1 MADFNWEDFLKEEL
15 SKDYMV
21 RTINKVKEDSEKYNI
36 FPPEDMVF
44 ASYNITPF
52 DKVKVVILG
61 QDPYHGKGQAM
72 GLSFSVQEGVKI
84 PPSLRNIYKEIE
96 DDLGIQEPNSGDLTR
111 WARQGVF
118 LLNATL
124 TVREGQPNSHKGLWW
139 KTLTDRTIKA
149 LNDDN
154 RPKVFMLW
162 GAFAKKKK
170 YLLDNSNHL
179 VLEAAHPSPLS
190 ANKGF
195 FGCRHFSQANQFLI
209 EKGLEPIEW

>member
-84 PPSLRNIYKEIE
+84 PHHYETFIKKLRMI
-96 DDLGIQEPNSGDLTR
+96 
-111 WARQGVF
+111 WAF
-118 LLNATL
+118 
-124 TVREGQPNSHKGLWW
+124 K
-139 KTLTDRTIKA
+139 
-149 LNDDN
+149 
-154 RPKVFMLW
+154 
-162 GAFAKKKK
+162 
-170 YLLDNSNHL
+170 
-179 VLEAAHPSPLS
+179 
-190 ANKGF
+190 
-195 FGCRHFSQANQFLI
+195 SQTAVI
-209 EKGLEPIEW
+209 

>member
-124 TVREGQPNSHKGLWW
+124 TVREGQPNSHKGLW
-139 KTLTDRTIKA
+139 
-149 LNDDN
+149 
-154 RPKVFMLW
+154 
-162 GAFAKKKK
+162 
-170 YLLDNSNHL
+170 
-179 VLEAAHPSPLS
+179 
-190 ANKGF
+190 
-195 FGCRHFSQANQFLI
+195 
-209 EKGLEPIEW
+209 

>member
-84 PPSLRNIYKEIE
+84 PPIITK
-96 DDLGIQEPNSGDLTR
+96 
-111 WARQGVF
+111 
-118 LLNATL
+118 
-124 TVREGQPNSHKGLWW
+124 
-139 KTLTDRTIKA
+139 
-149 LNDDN
+149 
-154 RPKVFMLW
+154 
-162 GAFAKKKK
+162 
-170 YLLDNSNHL
+170 HL
-179 VLEAAHPSPLS
+179 
-190 ANKGF
+190 
-195 FGCRHFSQANQFLI
+195 
-209 EKGLEPIEW
+209 